1 MSKSPLSLL
10 NDIIIIGQQ
19 PWDTEIGSN
28 CKNIALELSK
38 ANRVLYI
45 NSPLDRITFYR
56 GKSDPKVQRRVNVIR
71 HKEDGLIRIQ
81 DNLWNYYPDCFVES
95 INFLS
100 STAIF
105 SFINKFNNRRLAKS
119 ISKAIQNLDFKNIIL
134 FNDNEMFKGFY
145 LQDFLK
151 PALSIYYSRD
161 YMLGVDYWKKHGQVL
176 EPLLIG
182 KSDMCFTNSEYL
194 AEYCRNYNEQSFNVG
209 QGCEIESF
217 KNVSNEQVPELAGL
231 KRPLIGYVGAL
242 NSQRLDIAIIE
253 HIAVT
258 YPEYTIVLVGPED
271 ETFLASRLHSF
282 DNVVFSGQRAVTE
295 LPGFIN
301 AFDICINP
309 QLVNEIT
316 IGNYPR
322 KIDEYLALGKPVIAT
337 RTKTMEAFK
346 DYVYLAENKEDY
358 ARFIALAIAED
369 SEQKNSE
376 RKAFAFTHTWENS
389 VLAMKNRIA
398 AVLQKGAAE
407 TTK

>member
-1 MSKSPLSLL
+1 MSKSPLTLL

-38 ANRVLYI
+38 TNRVLYI

-81 DNLWNYYPDCFVES
+81 DKLWNYYPDCFVES

-282 DNVVFSGQRAVTE
+282 ENVVFSGQRAVTE

>member
-1 MSKSPLSLL
+1 MIKIPSTLL

-38 ANRVLYI
+38 TNRVLYI

-56 GKSDPKVQRRVNVIR
+56 GKDDPKVQKRINVIR
-71 HKEDGLIRIQ
+71 HREEGLIKIQ
-81 DNLWNYYPDCFVES
+81 DNLWNYYPDCIVES
-95 INFLS
+95 INFLN
-100 STAIF
+100 STGIF
-105 SFINKFNNRRLAKS
+105 SFINKFNNKRLAKS
-119 ISKAIQNLDFKNIIL
+119 ISKVIESLRFKNIIL

-145 LQDFLK
+145 LQEFLK
-151 PALSIYYSRD
+151 PTLSIYYSRD

-182 KSDMCFTNSEYL
+182 KSDLCFTNSEYL
-194 AEYCRNYNEQSFNVG
+194 ADYCRKYNEISYNVG

-217 KNVSNEQVPELAGL
+217 KNVSNDMIGELAGL
-231 KRPLIGYVGAL
+231 NKPLIGYVGAL

-253 HIAVT
+253 HIAVS

-271 ETFLASRLHSF
+271 ETFLASVLHRLN
-282 DNVVFSGQRAVTE
+282 NVVFVGQRAVTD

-337 RTKTMEAFK
+337 RTKTMEAFNT
-346 DYVYLAENKEDY
+346 YVYLAENKEEY
-358 ARFIALAIAED
+358 VQFVAQAIAED
-369 SEQKNSE
+369 SELKSSA
-376 RKAFAFTHTWENS
+376 RKAFAETHTWENS
-389 VLAMKNRIA
+389 VQEMKNRIA
-398 AVLQKGAAE
+398 AVLETAE
-407 TTK
+407 GGIKK

>member
-1 MSKSPLSLL
+1 MSKSPLTLL

-282 DNVVFSGQRAVTE
+282 ENVVFSGQRAVTE